1 LVYFF
6 LLLLD
11 FVLVF
16 ESTCSQAGNIVHKKK
31 YTRRCMDINRRDALK
46 LGATTAIS
54 GILMPNMATASER
67 ALIVVEPLTGK
78 AGFRV
83 ANYVPKMG
91 ASSRLGLVINDGLV
105 VDIPAEAAR
114 QKLVLSFDPTSMIS
128 LATSGN
134 RGLLDLSTLFKNRSK
149 SSVNVNQ
156 VVLLSPIPKPQ
167 SNIYCVGWNYLD
179 HFDEGLQ
186 SRADQT
192 VKEYPKVPV
201 LFTKG
206 TQTMNGPF
214 DSIPYD
220 GSYSTAIDWEAE
232 LAVVIGKKGKNI
244 SEENAMDYVFGY
256 SAYNDTTARDVQQK
270 RHSGQWFKGKSLDGH
285 GPMGPWVVTAGGVN
299 LDDTRIICR
308 VNGVEKQNAS
318 YRQMFFKIPVIISE
332 LSRSLTL
339 LPGDII
345 ATGTPSGVGYSRK
358 PPEFL
363 KPGDMMDTEITGIGI
378 IRNKIA

>member
-1 LVYFF
+1 V
-6 LLLLD
+6 
-11 FVLVF
+11 
-16 ESTCSQAGNIVHKKK
+16 
-31 YTRRCMDINRRDALK
+31 DINRRDALK
-46 LGATTAIS
+46 LGASAAIS
-54 GILMPNMATASER
+54 GMIISNAIAAPDGQPPIM
-67 ALIVVEPLTGK
+67 VEPLTGK
-78 AGFRV
+78 AGLRI
-83 ANYVPKMG
+83 ANYLPKMG
-91 ASSRLGLVINDGLV
+91 ATSRLGLVTNDGLV
-105 VDIPAEAAR
+105 VDIPAEAVR
-114 QKLVLSFDPTSMIS
+114 QKVQLSFDPTSMIS
-128 LATSGN
+128 LAASGN
-134 RGLLDLSTLFKNRSK
+134 RGLVELASIFKNRGSNLQ
-149 SSVNVNQ
+149 NVNK

-179 HFDEGLQ
+179 HFEEGLKH
-186 SRADQT
+186 RADSA

-214 DSIPYD
+214 DNIPYD
-220 GSYSTAIDWEAE
+220 GSYSTMIDWEAE

-244 SEENAMDYVFGY
+244 PEENAMDYVFGY
-256 SAYNDTTARDVQQK
+256 SAYNDTTARDIQQK

-285 GPMGPWVVTAGGVN
+285 GPMGPWVVTTGGVN

-318 YRQMFFKIPVIISE
+318 YKQMYFKIPVIISE

-363 KPGDMMDTEITGIGI
+363 KPGDMVETEITGVGI

>member
-1 LVYFF
+1 
-6 LLLLD
+6 
-11 FVLVF
+11 
-16 ESTCSQAGNIVHKKK
+16 
-31 YTRRCMDINRRDALK
+31 MDTNRRDALK
-46 LGATTAIS
+46 FS
-54 GILMPNMATASER
+54 ATA
-67 ALIVVEPLTGK
+67 ALSGMMMTNALAAADSQSPVVVEPLTGK

-83 ANYVPKMG
+83 ANYLPRMG
-91 ASSRLGLVINDGLV
+91 ATSRLGLVTNDGLV
-105 VDIPAEAAR
+105 IDIPAEASR
-114 QKLVLSFDPTSMIS
+114 QKLQLSFDPTSMIS
-128 LATSGN
+128 LAGSGN
-134 RGLLDLSTLFKNRSK
+134 KGLLELAALFKNRGTQAQ
-149 SSVNVNQ
+149 NVNQ
-156 VVLLSPIPKPQ
+156 VLLLSPIPKPQ

-179 HFDEGLQ
+179 HFDEGKER
-186 SRADQT
+186 RADQG

-206 TQTMNGPF
+206 TQTMNGPY
-214 DSIPYD
+214 DPIPYD
-220 GSYSTAIDWEAE
+220 GSYSTMIDWEAE

-244 SEENAMDYVFGY
+244 SEENAMDHVFGY

-285 GPMGPWVVTAGGVN
+285 GPMGPWIVTAGGVN

-318 YRQMFFKIPVIISE
+318 YKQMYFKIPVVIAE

-345 ATGTPSGVGYSRK
+345 ATGTPSGVGFSRK

-363 KPGDMMDTEITGIGI
+363 KPGDIMETNITGIGI
-378 IRNKIA
+378 LRNKIA

>member
-1 LVYFF
+1 V
-6 LLLLD
+6 D
-11 FVLVF
+11 
-16 ESTCSQAGNIVHKKK
+16 T
-31 YTRRCMDINRRDALK
+31 NRRDALK
-46 LGATTAIS
+46 LGASAAMSSMLIS
-54 GILMPNMATASER
+54 NVIAAPDGRQP
-67 ALIVVEPLTGK
+67 IVVEPMTGK
-78 AGFRV
+78 AGFRI
-83 ANYVPKMG
+83 ANYLPKMG
-91 ASSRLGLVINDGLV
+91 ATSRLGLVTNDGMV
-105 VDIPAEAAR
+105 IDIPAEAAR
-114 QKLVLSFDPTSMIS
+114 QKVQLSFDPTSTIS
-128 LATSGN
+128 LAASGN
-134 RGLLDLSTLFKNRSK
+134 KGLAELAALYKGRGNSTL
-149 SSVNVNQ
+149 NVNQ

-179 HFDEGLQ
+179 HFDEGKDR
-186 SRADQT
+186 RADQG

-214 DSIPYD
+214 DPIPYD
-220 GSYSTAIDWEAE
+220 GSYSTMIDWEAE

-244 SEENAMDYVFGY
+244 PEENAMDYVFGY
-256 SAYNDTTARDVQQK
+256 SAYNDTTARDIQQK

-285 GPMGPWVVTAGGVN
+285 GPMGPWIVTAGGVN

-318 YRQMFFKIPVIISE
+318 YKQMYFKIPVVIAE

-363 KPGDMMDTEITGIGI
+363 KPGDSMETEITGIGI

>member
-1 LVYFF
+1 
-6 LLLLD
+6 
-11 FVLVF
+11 
-16 ESTCSQAGNIVHKKK
+16 
-31 YTRRCMDINRRDALK
+31 MDTNRRDALK
-46 LGATTAIS
+46 LGASAAVSGMFISNAIAAPD
-54 GILMPNMATASER
+54 GRQPV
-67 ALIVVEPLTGK
+67 VVEPMTGK
-78 AGFRV
+78 AGFRI
-83 ANYVPKMG
+83 ANYLPKMG
-91 ASSRLGLVINDGLV
+91 ATSRLGLVTNDGML

-114 QKLVLSFDPTSMIS
+114 QKVQLSFDPTSTIS
-128 LATSGN
+128 LAASGN
-134 RGLLDLSTLFKNRSK
+134 RGLAELAALFKGRGSNLL
-149 SSVNVNQ
+149 NVSQ
-156 VVLLSPIPKPQ
+156 VILLSPIPKPQ

-179 HFDEGLQ
+179 HFDEGKDR
-186 SRADQT
+186 RADQG

-220 GSYSTAIDWEAE
+220 GSYSTMIDWEAE

-256 SAYNDTTARDVQQK
+256 AAYNDTTARDVQQK

-285 GPMGPWVVTAGGVN
+285 GPMGPWIVTAGGVN

-318 YRQMFFKIPVIISE
+318 YKQMYFKIPVVIAE

-363 KPGDMMDTEITGIGI
+363 KPGDTMETEITGVGI

>member
-1 LVYFF
+1 
-6 LLLLD
+6 
-11 FVLVF
+11 
-16 ESTCSQAGNIVHKKK
+16 
-31 YTRRCMDINRRDALK
+31 MDINRRDALK
-46 LGATTAIS
+46 LGATTAI
-54 GILMPNMATASER
+54 GGMLMPNMASASER
-67 ALIVVEPLTGK
+67 MPIVVEPLTGK

-83 ANYVPKMG
+83 ANYLPKMG
-91 ASSRLGLVINDGLV
+91 ASSRLGLVTNDGLV

-114 QKLVLSFDPTSMIS
+114 QKLTLSFDPTSMIS
-128 LATSGN
+128 LAASGN
-134 RGLLDLSTLFKNRSK
+134 RGLLDLAALFKGRSN
-149 SSVNVNQ
+149 SSLNVNQ

-179 HFDEGLQ
+179 HFDEGMQ
-186 SRADQT
+186 SRADKA

-318 YRQMFFKIPVIISE
+318 YKQMYFKIPVVIAE

-363 KPGDMMDTEITGIGI
+363 KPGDMMETEITGVGI

>member
-1 LVYFF
+1 
-6 LLLLD
+6 
-11 FVLVF
+11 
-16 ESTCSQAGNIVHKKK
+16 
-31 YTRRCMDINRRDALK
+31 MDINRRDALK
-46 LGATTAIS
+46 LGATSAI
-54 GILMPNMATASER
+54 GGMLMPNVYAASDR
-67 ALIVVEPLTGK
+67 APIVVEPLTGK

-83 ANYVPKMG
+83 ANYLPKMG
-91 ASSRLGLVINDGLV
+91 ASSRLGLVDNAGNVI
-105 VDIPAEAAR
+105 DIPAEATR
-114 QKLVLSFDPTSMIS
+114 QKLELSFDPTSLIS
-128 LATSGN
+128 LTASGN
-134 RGLLDLSTLFKNRSK
+134 RGLLDLAALFTNRGK
-149 SSVNVNQ
+149 SSLTVNQ
-156 VVLLSPIPKPQ
+156 VTLLSPIPKPQ
-167 SNIYCVGWNYLD
+167 SNIYCVGWNYTD
-179 HFDEGLQ
+179 HFEEGMKN
-186 SRADQT
+186 RADKT
-192 VKEYPKVPV
+192 VKEYPTVPV

-220 GSYSTAIDWEAE
+220 GSYSTMIDWEAE

-244 SEENAMDYVFGY
+244 SQENAMDYVFGY

-318 YRQMFFKIPVIISE
+318 YKQMYFKIPVIISE

-345 ATGTPSGVGYSRK
+345 ATGTPSGVGFGRT

-363 KPGDMMDTEITGIGI
+363 KPGDMMETEITGIGI

>member
-1 LVYFF
+1 
-6 LLLLD
+6 
-11 FVLVF
+11 
-16 ESTCSQAGNIVHKKK
+16 
-31 YTRRCMDINRRDALK
+31 MDTNRRDALK
-46 LGATTAIS
+46 LGASAAMSGMFISNAIAAPDS
-54 GILMPNMATASER
+54 QPK
-67 ALIVVEPLTGK
+67 IVVEPMTGK

-83 ANYVPKMG
+83 ANYLPKMG
-91 ASSRLGLVINDGLV
+91 ATSRLGLVANDGML

-114 QKLVLSFDPTSMIS
+114 QKVQLSFDPSSMIS
-128 LATSGN
+128 LAASGN
-134 RGLLDLSTLFKNRSK
+134 KGLQELAALFKNRSNN
-149 SSVNVNQ
+149 SLTVNQ

-179 HFDEGLQ
+179 HFDEGKDR
-186 SRADQT
+186 RADQG

-220 GSYSTAIDWEAE
+220 DSYSTMIDWEAE

-256 SAYNDTTARDVQQK
+256 AAYNDTTARDVQQK

-285 GPMGPWVVTAGGVN
+285 GPMGPWIVTAGGVN

-318 YRQMFFKIPVIISE
+318 YKQMYFKIPVVIAE

-363 KPGDMMDTEITGIGI
+363 KPGDMMETEITGVGI